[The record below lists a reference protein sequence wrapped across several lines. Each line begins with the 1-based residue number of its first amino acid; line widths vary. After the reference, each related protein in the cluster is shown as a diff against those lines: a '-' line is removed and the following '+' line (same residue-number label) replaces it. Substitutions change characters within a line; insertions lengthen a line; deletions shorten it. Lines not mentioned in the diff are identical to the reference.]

1 MGSSDTL
8 IHARRLEKRY
18 RLYANPADRLIASL
32 APRSRQAADEVIALQ
47 PLSFRIHKGETVG
60 IVGRNGSGKSTLLQL
75 ICGTLQP
82 SGGSVSVQGRIGA
95 LLELG
100 SGFNPDF
107 TGLENIFLNGAILGL
122 SQLEIETRLEA
133 ILNFADIGGF
143 VERPVRTYSS
153 GMALRLAFAVQACI
167 DPDILVIDEAL
178 AVGDETFQKK
188 CFNRLSE
195 LKEKGTSILFVTHSC
210 PSIVQHCDRALLL
223 DRGKARWFGNPEVTT
238 TLYQRLTSSRDKTW
252 SRAHINLGIQ
262 LTQAR
267 RKEALATNASPA
279 VGHTPGTT
287 EQASEQTPLQ
297 PFLDRQLKPETTQ
310 QYPDR
315 GLRIEAIQ
323 ILGPDGQPANTL
335 PLHTPFSLQFD
346 YFSEQAFE
354 HIRFA
359 CHIGNA
365 QGMRVTGQVYPS
377 VHSYLPSVEAE
388 QSFCITFQFI
398 GGLQPG
404 LYFVGGGVQLR
415 SEEAFLHRVIDLKA
429 LRILESEERH
439 SFGVCDLSAQ
449 PPELRPLA
457 QRPAPAGT

>member
-1 MGSSDTL
+1 MLNGITV
-8 IHARRLEKRY
+8 IHAHRLEKRY
-18 RLYANPADRLIASL
+18 RLYATPTDRLLSSL
-32 APRSRQAADEVIALQ
+32 LPSQRQPPDEVVALK
-47 PLSFRIHKGETVG
+47 PLSFRIRRGETVG

-82 SGGSVSVQGRIGA
+82 TAGAVEVRGRIGA

-122 SQLEIETRLEA
+122 SQQEIDQRLDA
-133 ILNFADIGGF
+133 ILSFADIGSF
-143 VERPVRTYSS
+143 VERAVRTYSS

-167 DPDILVIDEAL
+167 DPEILVIDEAL

-223 DRGKARWFGNPEVTT
+223 DRGQARWFGTPEVTT

-252 SRAHINLGIQ
+252 SPAHVALGRQ
-262 LTQAR
+262 LTLAR
-267 RKEALATNASPA
+267 RKETREAVAQSALEVNSTASAPSPMRP
-279 VGHTPGTT
+279 V
-287 EQASEQTPLQ
+287 
-297 PFLDRQLKPETTQ
+297 LDLQLKPETTQ

-315 GLRIEAIQ
+315 GVRIETIR

-335 PLHTPFSLQFD
+335 PLHTPFSLEFH
-346 YFSEQAFE
+346 YFSDQAFA
-354 HIRFA
+354 HVRFA
-359 CHIGNA
+359 CHLANA
-365 QGMRVTGQVYPS
+365 QGTRVAGQVYPS
-377 VHSYLPSVEAE
+377 IHSYLPNLEAQ
-388 QSFCITFQFI
+388 QSFQISFQFL

-404 LYFVGGGVQLR
+404 LYFVGGGVRLR

-429 LRILESEERH
+429 LRILESTERH

-449 PPELRPLA
+449 APLCSLNPSNA
-457 QRPAPAGT
+457 